1 MPRKSK
7 YETNILPR
15 LEEIEAWARDGVSE
29 EEMARRLNVAY
40 STFRKYKETFSA
52 LSAPLARTR
61 DYVDLVEM
69 VGAYK
74 KRAMGY
80 SYTETKKVYEIEK
93 DPAGNEIRVLKGI
106 QETEKHVPG
115 DPRAMENWLRIRQP
129 ELWGQ
134 IQAADGA
141 APVYLMEGKE
151 TIVEAEIVEE
161 VPNGSGKENG

>member
-15 LEEIEAWARDGVSE
+15 LKEIEAWARDGVPE
-29 EEMARRLNVAY
+29 DEMARRLNVAY
-40 STFRKYKETFSA
+40 STFRKYKQMFSA

-80 SYTETKKVYEIEK
+80 SYTETKKIYKVATDDEGRQIK
-93 DPAGNEIRVLKGI
+93 VLDAI

-134 IQAADGA
+134 IQAPEGSQ
-141 APVYLMEGKE
+141 PVYMIESRE
-151 TIVEAEIVEE
+151 AVVEAQVIEDAD
-161 VPNGSGKENG
+161 S

>member
-7 YETNILPR
+7 YETNIKPR
-15 LEEIEAWARDGVSE
+15 LEEIEAWARDGVPE
-29 EEMARRLNVAY
+29 DEMARRLNVAY
-40 STFRKYKETFSA
+40 STFRRYKQEFSA

-61 DYVDLVEM
+61 EYVDLVEM

-80 SYTETKKVYEIEK
+80 SYKETKKIYKVTT
-93 DPAGNEIRVLKGI
+93 DDDGREIRVLDAI

-129 ELWGQ
+129 DLWGQ
-134 IQAADGA
+134 IQAPETAR
-141 APVYLMEGKE
+141 PVYITQEREEL
-151 TIVEAEIVEE
+151 IEAEVVEE
-161 VPNGSGKENG
+161 AIYGSGEEQH

>member
-7 YETNILPR
+7 YESNILPR
-15 LEEIEAWARDGVSE
+15 LDEIEAWARDGVPE
-29 EEMARRLNVAY
+29 EDMARRLNVAY
-40 STFRKYKETFSA
+40 STFRKYKEMYSA

-61 DYVDLVEM
+61 EYVDLVEM

-80 SYTETKKVYEIEK
+80 EYTETKKIFTATVVDGKEV
-93 DPAGNEIRVLKGI
+93 RQLKEI
-106 QETEKHVPG
+106 QETKKHVPG

-134 IQAADGA
+134 IQA
-141 APVYLMEGKE
+141 PEGNTPALVMNAKE
-151 TIVEAEIVEE
+151 ELIEAEVIESE
-161 VPNGSGKENG
+161 ENGKPEV

>member
-7 YETNILPR
+7 YETNIKPR
-15 LEEIEAWARDGVSE
+15 LEEIEAWARDGVPE
-29 EEMARRLNVAY
+29 DEMARRLNVAY
-40 STFRKYKETFSA
+40 STFRRYKQEFSA

-61 DYVDLVEM
+61 EYVDLVEM

-80 SYTETKKVYEIEK
+80 SYKETKKIYKVTT
-93 DPAGNEIRVLKGI
+93 DDDGREIRVLDAI

-129 ELWGQ
+129 DLWGQ
-134 IQAADGA
+134 IQAPEGA
-141 APVYLMEGKE
+141 RPVYITQEREEL
-151 TIVEAEIVEE
+151 IEAEVVEE
-161 VPNGSGKENG
+161 AIYGSGEEQH

>member
-15 LEEIEAWARDGVSE
+15 LQEIEAWARDGVPE
-29 EEMARRLNVAY
+29 EVMARRLNVAY
-40 STFRKYKETFSA
+40 STFRKYKQDYSA

-61 DYVDLVEM
+61 EYVDLVEM

-80 SYTETKKVYEIEK
+80 NYTETKRIYKVTTT
-93 DPAGNEIRVLKGI
+93 DDGREIRILEGI
-106 QETEKHVPG
+106 QEIEKHVPG

-129 ELWGQ
+129 ETWGT
-134 IQAADGA
+134 IQAPENET
-141 APVYLMEGKE
+141 PVIMVQEQEQLIESDV
-151 TIVEAEIVEE
+151 VEVDED
-161 VPNGSGKENG
+161 GSGKV

>member
-1 MPRKSK
+1 MPRRSK

-15 LEEIEAWARDGVSE
+15 LEEIEAWARDGVPE
-29 EEMARRLNVAY
+29 DEMARRLSVAY
-40 STFRKYKETFSA
+40 STFRRYKEQYSA

-61 DYVDLVEM
+61 EYVDLVEM

-80 SYTETKKVYEIEK
+80 TYTETKRVYEIEK
-93 DPAGNEIRVLKGI
+93 DPAGKEIKVLKGI
-106 QETEKHVPG
+106 QETQKHVPG

-134 IQAADGA
+134 IQAPDSVM
-141 APVYLMEGKE
+141 PVYLMEGKE
-151 TIVEAEIVEE
+151 RIIESEVIEEASD
-161 VPNGSGKENG
+161 GSGTENG

>member
-7 YETNILPR
+7 YERNIAPR

-29 EEMARRLNVAY
+29 EVMARRLSVAY
-40 STFRKYKETFSA
+40 STFRKYKETFPA
-52 LSAPLARTR
+52 LSAVLARTR
-61 DYVDLVEM
+61 EYVDLVEM

-80 SYTETKKVYEIEK
+80 TYTETKRIFKVTSTDDGREV
-93 DPAGNEIRVLKGI
+93 RVLDSI
-106 QETEKHVPG
+106 QETERHVPG

-134 IQAADGA
+134 IQAPDGA
-141 APVYLMEGKE
+141 SPAFMLQEREEILESQIIEVTDAAGKD
-151 TIVEAEIVEE
+151 
-161 VPNGSGKENG
+161 

>member
-7 YETNILPR
+7 YERNIEPR

-29 EEMARRLNVAY
+29 EEMARRLGVAY
-40 STFRKYKETFSA
+40 STFRKYKEMYSA

-61 DYVDLVEM
+61 EYVDLVEM

-80 SYTETKKVYEIEK
+80 TYTETKRIFKVTK
-93 DPAGNEIRVLKGI
+93 TDDGREIRQLEGI

-134 IQAADGA
+134 IQAPDTER
-141 APVYLMEGKE
+141 PVYITQEREEL
-151 TIVEAEIVEE
+151 IEAEVIEE
-161 VPNGSGKENG
+161 VMDASAKNEE